1 LKEQILHLDPH
12 DDFISA
18 RDKMGWVQ
26 TQRVLLI
33 WPEHGRRILARRLDL
48 VLLHRHARRLGARMA
63 VISRD
68 TVVCEEARALGL
80 PVFGSL
86 TESRKASWRS
96 RVPAPPKRLHPRP
109 EAKPNL
115 PPKEWPL
122 WLKIVAGV
130 AKGLIFGLGLA
141 ALAALAWAIVPSATL
156 TLTPA
161 THPIQTSVEIIAD
174 PLLAGGGHSLSAS
187 ALITAVIPART
198 VVGEVEDTARIPTT
212 GLTAVP
218 SSPAAGTVVFTNL
231 IGARIAIPQGT
242 GVRTTTGVS
251 VRFVTNSAVTIEGR
265 LGAAVEV
272 GISAEKPGPAGNVA
286 ASQINAID
294 GPLGLQLAVTNPL
307 ATRGGAMTQRAAVTA
322 EDRVRLR
329 AQLLDQLQAKAVNAI
344 QTQLQPGEFLVPGS
358 ITVTEVVAEGYNL
371 QVGEQADTLEL
382 NLRIA
387 VQGLA
392 VSESEARA
400 VGQRA
405 LEAQTPPHESLLAG
419 RSTFERD
426 PAMTLDDQGRVHF
439 TFRAASTAV
448 AHIDAEG
455 LRQAVRGKTLGD
467 ALLYL
472 AATQPLDETPQ
483 VEMWPA
489 WYAKWYPHLPW
500 VAFRIKVIIP
510 AAG

>member
-1 LKEQILHLDPH
+1 
-12 DDFISA
+12 
-18 RDKMGWVQ
+18 MGWVQ

-33 WPEHGRRILARRLDL
+33 WPEHGRRVLARRLDL
-48 VLLHRHARRLGARMA
+48 LLLHRHAHRLGARLA

-68 TVVCEEARALGL
+68 SVVCEEARALGL

-86 TESRKASWRS
+86 ADSRKSSWRS
-96 RVPAPPKRLHPRP
+96 RVPAPPRRLHPRP
-109 EAKPNL
+109 ETKPLL

-122 WLKIVAGV
+122 WLKIIAGV
-130 AKGLIFGLGLA
+130 GKGLLFTAGLA
-141 ALAALAWAIVPSATL
+141 ALTALAWALVPSATL

-161 THPIQTSVEIIAD
+161 THPLQASIEIIAD
-174 PLLAGGGHSLSAS
+174 PQSAGESAPVS
-187 ALITAVIPART
+187 AGPVITAVIPART
-198 VVGEVEDTARIPTT
+198 VRGEVEDTARIPTT

-218 SSPAAGTVVFTNL
+218 SSPASGTVVFTNL
-231 IGARIAIPQGT
+231 VGARIAIPQGT
-242 GVRTTTGVS
+242 GVRTTTGAS
-251 VRFVTNSAVTIEGR
+251 IRFVTNSAVTIEGR
-265 LGAAVEV
+265 LGATVEV
-272 GISAEKPGPAGNVA
+272 GVSAEKPGPTGNVA

-294 GPLGLQLAVTNPL
+294 GPLGLQLAVTNPA
-307 ATRGGAMTQRAAVTA
+307 ATKGGAMTQRAAVTA
-322 EDRVRLR
+322 EDRAHLR

-344 QTQLQPGEFLVPGS
+344 QTQLQPGEILAPGS
-358 ITVTEVVAEGYNL
+358 ITVTEVVAESYNL

-400 VGQRA
+400 VGQQA
-405 LEAQTPPHESLLAG
+405 LEAQTPPGETLLPG

-439 TFRAASTAV
+439 AFRATGAAV
-448 AHIDAEG
+448 AHLDVEG
-455 LRQAVRGKTLGD
+455 IRQAVRGKTLGD

-483 VEMWPA
+483 VELWPA
-489 WYAKWYPHLPW
+489 WYAQWYQHLPW
-500 VAFRIKVIIP
+500 VAFRVKVLVS